1 MKFKKNRIY
10 FSIIICCYNS
20 EKYLNETIESIIN
33 QKYKYWE
40 IILVNDGSN
49 DSTEK
54 IALNF
59 KNRDFPIIYH
69 KNTENLGFAK
79 ARNIAVKLANYEWI
93 VINDHDDIMMN
104 DKLEI
109 QSKLIED
116 NNEYKFFFGDAYFY
130 ENDINVNTKFNNF
143 ESQFNFKINQLSFT
157 KEELTNELLRYG
169 CFILSSTVVFNK
181 ECHKKVLGFNE
192 KLKFNGDYDFFLKL
206 SNKYDF
212 YCSNLILT
220 KWRLHSH
227 QASLKLKRF
236 LYKELSYVLLNYLF
250 YSKNKYWIKLYVIT
264 KSLYYFSKF
273 IFLR

>member
-1 MKFKKNRIY
+1 MEHKPKNIF

-20 EKYLNETIESIIN
+20 EKYLKETIESVIN
-33 QKYKYWE
+33 QKYKFWE

-54 IALNF
+54 ITLDF
-59 KNRDFPIIYH
+59 KNTGFPIIYH
-69 KNTENLGFAK
+69 KNTKNLGFAK

-109 QSKLIED
+109 QSKLIKD
-116 NNEYKFFFGDAYFY
+116 NDNYKLFFGDAYFY
-130 ENDINVNTKFNNF
+130 ENNINVNTKFKNF
-143 ESQFNFKINQLSFT
+143 ESQFNFEINQLSF
-157 KEELTNELLRYG
+157 KKKELTNELLRYG

-181 ECHKKVLGFNE
+181 ECHKKVSGFNE

-212 YCSNLILT
+212 YCSNLILI

-250 YSKNKYWIKLYVIT
+250 YSKNKYWIKLYAIA

-273 IFLR
+273 IFHR

>member
-1 MKFKKNRIY
+1 MTPL
-10 FSIIICCYNS
+10 FSVIIPIYNS

-40 IILVNDGSN
+40 IILVNDCS
-49 DSTEK
+49 DDLTEK
-54 IALNF
+54 ISLNF
-59 KNRDFPIIYH
+59 KNKGFPIVYH
-69 KNTENLGFAK
+69 KNAENLGFAK
-79 ARNIAVKLANYEWI
+79 SRNIAVKLANYEWI

-109 QSKLIED
+109 QSKLIKD
-116 NNEYKFFFGDAYFY
+116 NNDYKFFFGDAHFY
-130 ENDINVNTKFNNF
+130 ENNRNVNTKFRNF
-143 ESQFNFKINQLSFT
+143 ESQFNFGINQLSF
-157 KEELTNELLRYG
+157 KKNELTNELLRYG

-181 ECHKKVLGFNE
+181 ECHEKVLGFNE

-220 KWRLHSH
+220 KWRQHSH

-250 YSKNKYWIKLYVIT
+250 YSKNKYWIKLYAIT

-273 IFLR
+273 IFHR

>member
-1 MKFKKNRIY
+1 MDNKQNNIF

-20 EKYLNETIESIIN
+20 EKYLDETIESIIN
-33 QKYKYWE
+33 QKYKFWE

-54 IALNF
+54 IALDF
-59 KNRDFPIIYH
+59 KNSGLPIVYH
-69 KNTENLGFAK
+69 KNTKNLGFAK
-79 ARNIAVKLANYEWI
+79 TRNIAVKLANYEWI

-109 QSKLIED
+109 QSKLIVD

-130 ENDINVNTKFNNF
+130 ENDTNVNTKFNNF

-157 KEELTNELLRYG
+157 KKELTNELLRYG

-181 ECHKKVLGFNE
+181 ECHKKVSGFNE

-206 SNKYDF
+206 SNQYDF

-250 YSKNKYWIKLYVIT
+250 YSKNKYWIKLYAIT

-273 IFLR
+273 IFHR